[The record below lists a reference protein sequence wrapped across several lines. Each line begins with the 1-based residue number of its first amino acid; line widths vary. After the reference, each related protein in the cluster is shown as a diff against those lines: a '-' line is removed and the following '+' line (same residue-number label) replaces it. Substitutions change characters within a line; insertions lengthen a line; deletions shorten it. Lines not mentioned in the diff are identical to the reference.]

1 MKLYLAPLEG
11 ITNYVYRKA
20 LFTCFDGFDKYFIP
34 FIRAKQNLNL
44 SGREKKDLLP
54 ENNEGMYAVPQI
66 LTRKAEDFI
75 RTVELLSEYGYKE
88 VNLNLGCPSK
98 TVVTKGCGAGFL
110 ANPEE
115 LERFL
120 DEIFEKCDIKISVK
134 TRLGMEDASEFREL
148 MKIYN
153 KFPMEELI
161 IHPRVQKDFY
171 KNTPNLEAFAEGFAE
186 SKNPVCYNGDIFS
199 AEDQQRICERFP
211 GLNAVMTGRGTIA
224 DPALAREIRGG
235 QTLAKEE
242 FRKFHDLVYHT
253 YRAEVSGD
261 RNVLFKMKELWFY
274 MAPLFTNN
282 KKYIKKIKK
291 SEKCVVYESAVAEL
305 FSSGEVVFA
314 PDNLRCQNTGITF

>member
-1 MKLYLAPLEG
+1 MKIYLAPLEG
-11 ITNYVYRKA
+11 ITNYVYRRA
-20 LFTCFDGFDKYFIP
+20 LFECFDGFDKYFIP

-75 RTVELLSEYGYKE
+75 RTVELLGEYGYEE

-110 ANPEE
+110 DRPEE

-120 DEIFEKCDIKISVK
+120 DEIFEKCDIRISVK
-134 TRLGMEDASEFREL
+134 TRLGMEDASGFSEL

-171 KNTPNLEAFAEGFAE
+171 KNTPDLDRFTEAFAT
-186 SKNPVCYNGDIFS
+186 SKNPVCYNGDIFCV
-199 AEDQQRICERFP
+199 DDYRRICERFP
-211 GLNAVMTGRGTIA
+211 ELGAVMTGRGTLA
-224 DPALAREIRGG
+224 DPALARELRGG
-235 QTLAKEE
+235 ERLTKAE
-242 FRKFHDLVYHT
+242 FRKFHDQVYQT
-253 YRAEVSGD
+253 YREEVSGD

-274 MAPLFTNN
+274 MGPLFTNN
-282 KKYIKKIKK
+282 KKYLKKIKK
-291 SEKCVVYESAVAEL
+291 SEKCIVYEGAVAEL
-305 FSSGEVVFA
+305 FSNEELILE
-314 PDNLRCQNTGITF
+314 NRK

>member
-1 MKLYLAPLEG
+1 MKIYLAPLEG
-11 ITNYVYRKA
+11 ITNYVYRRA

-66 LTRKAEDFI
+66 LTKKAEDFI
-75 RTVELLSEYGYKE
+75 RTVELLSEYGYQE

-110 ANPEE
+110 DRPEE

-120 DEIFEKCDIKISVK
+120 DEIFAKCNIQISVK
-134 TRLGMEDASEFREL
+134 TRLGMDDASGFPEL
-148 MKIYN
+148 MKLYN
-153 KFPMEELI
+153 KFPMKELI

-171 KNTPNLEAFAEGFAE
+171 KNTPNLEMFAEAFAM
-186 SKNPVCYNGDIFS
+186 SDIFCV
-199 AEDQQRICERFP
+199 EDYQKVCERFP
-211 GLNAVMTGRGTIA
+211 ELDAVMSGRGTLTN
-224 DPALAREIRGG
+224 PALAREIRGG
-235 QTLAKEE
+235 QALTKAEL
-242 FRKFHDLVYHT
+242 RKFHDLVYHT

-274 MAPLFTNN
+274 MGPLFANN
-282 KKYIKKIKK
+282 KKYMKKIKK
-291 SEKCVVYESAVAEL
+291 SEKCAVYESAVAEL
-305 FSSGEVVFA
+305 FASEEAFFD
-314 PDNLRCQNTGITF
+314 PDNIKVL

>member
-1 MKLYLAPLEG
+1 MKIYLAPLEG

-20 LFTCFDGFDKYFIP
+20 LFECFDGFDKYFIP

-75 RTVELLSEYGYKE
+75 RTVELLGEYGYEE

-110 ANPEE
+110 DRPEE

-120 DEIFEKCDIKISVK
+120 DEIFEKCDIRISVK
-134 TRLGMEDASEFREL
+134 TRLGMEDASGFSEL

-171 KNTPNLEAFAEGFAE
+171 KNTPDLDRFAEAFAT
-186 SKNPVCYNGDIFS
+186 SKNPVCYNGDIFCG
-199 AEDQQRICERFP
+199 DDYQRICERFP
-211 GLNAVMTGRGTIA
+211 ELDTVMTGRGTLA
-224 DPALAREIRGG
+224 DPALARELRGG
-235 QTLAKEE
+235 ERLTKAE
-242 FRKFHDLVYHT
+242 FRKFHDQVYQT
-253 YRAEVSGD
+253 YREEVSGD

-274 MAPLFTNN
+274 MGPLFTNN
-282 KKYIKKIKK
+282 KKYLKKIKK
-291 SEKCVVYESAVAEL
+291 SEKCIVYEGAVAEL
-305 FSSGEVVFA
+305 FSNEELILE
-314 PDNLRCQNTGITF
+314 NRK